1 MKMDNLKL
9 KAIDYFAAKPHDDQK
24 AKVYLLGV
32 YKEIHEIL
40 VNSVSY
46 DLLTSAFE
54 ILEKFISHVADD
66 SIKDLVCCWQRLHE
80 GGELILDDIYFSK
93 YHTKEKI
100 YQKII
105 NLLSQLRYIE
115 QDQLTPILFQF
126 WKEDELIRS
135 GIEKIFKDLSE
146 FNLYAVEQIGFGPQ
160 LKLLEVVQQFSE
172 EEKFEYFSI
181 MTTILNQFLST
192 DIEGHNWN
200 YRTVSI
206 KSMAIPA
213 TEQIEHL
220 RNDTVICLINM
231 YKHINKLKY
240 KKELLDVMNSACR
253 IWSRAEVSEEAKLI
267 VERNSV
273 DVLQFW
279 SSIIT
284 HEPLELV
291 QKLEHDTYW
300 NYYHTA
306 SQQVRDAALL
316 LETTLKTHD
325 EYQIYRDLVGFEG
338 IFGSW
343 EEEHNLRSDYDNQR
357 KLREERV
364 NTHIDSVSEDNIE
377 EWINR
382 VELYLE
388 TESRDLAMF
397 PELFKFVEVIS
408 SRFPKELLLRLDQ
421 TIGLS
426 KCSVAIFRGVWASP
440 QQSEFI
446 QSIEIWIEEGK
457 YLWELSVAFLSF
469 RGLSFELLDKFVTA
483 SISIEDT
490 QSLSSFLR
498 VLNDRRE
505 DFSSESINLMFGRI
519 FIYLNQKCNTAWINH
534 VWFTRKGQS
543 FIEVLSTDNLKL
555 MVDNLVF
562 VNDVDHRV
570 EGVLEHISLNN
581 VEDIFYFFE
590 KRIEY
595 KKHPD
600 REKEDKYDDIPF
612 SLYSINKVLAEYPE
626 KLLLLIKHNYEYKYG
641 IHQYGVASLF
651 KKCFSPFEPQLI
663 DVVLENLDPLD
674 ENELKLILALVKSYE
689 GHASI
694 LPMVRRLLKEIECN
708 EANIQDI
715 SHALLGTGV
724 TSGEYGYANAL
735 KNKLEDIKTWLE
747 DEHVNVVKF
756 AYQYSAY
763 LKGSIEAEI
772 KRVDERVALEK
783 HKYGA
788 D

>member
-1 MKMDNLKL
+1 MDNLKL

-24 AKVYLLGV
+24 AKVYLSGI

-40 VNSVSY
+40 VNSTSY
-46 DLLTSAFE
+46 DLISSAFE

-66 SIKDLVCCWQRLHE
+66 SIRDLVCCWQRLHK
-80 GGELILDDIYFSK
+80 GGELILGDSYFRK

-100 YQKII
+100 FLKII
-105 NLLSQLRYIE
+105 GLLGRLRYIE
-115 QDQLTPILFQF
+115 QDQLIPILFQF
-126 WKEDELIRS
+126 WRDDESTRGEVEKVFKE
-135 GIEKIFKDLSE
+135 LSE
-146 FNLYAVEQIGFGPQ
+146 FNLHAVEQIGFGPQ
-160 LKLLEVVQQFSE
+160 LKLLDVIKQFSE
-172 EEKFEYFSI
+172 DEKFEHFSI
-181 MTTILNQFLST
+181 MKSIFSQFLST
-192 DIEGHNWN
+192 DIERHNWN

-206 KSMAIPA
+206 ESMAIPA
-213 TEQIEHL
+213 TEKIERL
-220 RNDTVICLINM
+220 RNDTVSCLINM
-231 YKHINKLKY
+231 YEHTGNIEY
-240 KKELLDVMNSACR
+240 KTELLNVMNNACR
-253 IWSRAEVSEEAKLI
+253 IWSRSEVSEEAKLI
-267 VERNSV
+267 VQKNSV

-279 SSIIT
+279 SSIISN
-284 HEPLELV
+284 EPLELV
-291 QKLEHDTYW
+291 QKLEHDAYW
-300 NYYHTA
+300 NYYHA
-306 SQQVRDAALL
+306 PSQAVRDAALS
-316 LETTLKTHD
+316 LETILNTHD

-343 EEEHNLRSDYDNQR
+343 EAERNLRFDYDNQR
-357 KLREERV
+357 KIREERV
-364 NTHIDSVSEDNIE
+364 KTHINSVSEDNIE

-382 VELYLE
+382 IEHYLE
-388 TESRDLAMF
+388 TDSRDLATF

-408 SRFPKELLLRLDQ
+408 NRFPKELLLRLEK
-421 TIGLS
+421 TTGLS
-426 KCSVAIFRGVWASP
+426 KCAVAIFRGVWASP
-440 QQSEFI
+440 QQSEFVE
-446 QSIEIWIEEGK
+446 SIEVWIEEGK

-469 RGLSFELLDKFVTA
+469 KELSFDLMDKFVTA

-498 VLNDRRE
+498 VLDDRRE
-505 DFSSESINLMFGRI
+505 DFSYDSINLMFGKI
-519 FIYLNQKCNTAWINH
+519 FTYLNQKSNTAWINH

-543 FIEVLSTDNLKL
+543 FIEVLSTVNLKL

-595 KKHPD
+595 KKHPE
-600 REKEDKYDDIPF
+600 REQEDKYEDIPF
-612 SLYSINKVLAEYPE
+612 SLYSINKVLAEHPE
-626 KLLLLIKHNYEYKYG
+626 KLLLLIKDNYEYNYG
-641 IHQYGVASLF
+641 IHQYGVSSLF
-651 KKCFSPFEPQLI
+651 KKCFSPFEPRLI
-663 DVVLENLDPLD
+663 DVVLENLNPMD
-674 ENELKLILALVKSYE
+674 ENELKLILAMVKSYE
-689 GHASI
+689 GHVSI
-694 LPMVRRLLKEIECN
+694 LPLIRRLLKEIECN

-724 TSGEYGYANAL
+724 TRGEYGYANAL
-735 KNKLEDIKTWLE
+735 KNKLEDIKPWLN
-747 DEHVNVVKF
+747 DDHANVVKF

-772 KRVDERVALEK
+772 KRVDEQVALEK